1 MYFLL
6 WFSGH
11 HALLVP
17 LLLPHFLTFSFSLL
31 SHIFTVRLVQTFIIL
46 AWVFCN
52 SHLTGPYF
60 CPCSLWSILN
70 LAAWVIC
77 WNCYVACLLKTLPC
91 VSMSQSK
98 GFARIWPCCGIC
110 SPSPSTPCLDF
121 FTLPSI
127 HYHLITSSLTQ
138 PTASACSLLWHLGG
152 WFLCLESLSPEKL
165 YDPLAN

>member
-31 SHIFTVRLVQTFIIL
+31 SHIFTVKLVQTFIIL

-138 PTASACSLLWHLGG
+138 PTASACSLL
-152 WFLCLESLSPEKL
+152 
-165 YDPLAN
+165 